1 MTDSDIKLFFDV
13 YFNNFITSISWDE
26 QIHAPAAKEEWI
38 RCLKNCGRSRYQL
51 CIEDDLLFHS
61 FFTHLK
67 EDKSTLSNSQYDL
80 VLSYCRKLYY
90 SQYNEPSLQLR
101 FAKELISHYEANKDV
116 ESLIFLY
123 TCAAYSA
130 LSFPAQAIIRWGCAQ
145 VTITKKL

>member
-101 FAKELISHYEANKDV
+101 FAKELISH
-116 ESLIFLY
+116 
-123 TCAAYSA
+123 
-130 LSFPAQAIIRWGCAQ
+130 
-145 VTITKKL
+145 

>member
-101 FAKELISHYEANKDV
+101 FAKELMWRVLFFSTPAPPIPH
-116 ESLIFLY
+116 F
-123 TCAAYSA
+123 
-130 LSFPAQAIIRWGCAQ
+130 SFPAQAIIRWGCAQ

>member
-38 RCLKNCGRSRYQL
+38 RCVKNCGRSRYQL

-116 ESLIFLY
+116 
-123 TCAAYSA
+123 AKV
-130 LSFPAQAIIRWGCAQ
+130 G
-145 VTITKKL
+145 